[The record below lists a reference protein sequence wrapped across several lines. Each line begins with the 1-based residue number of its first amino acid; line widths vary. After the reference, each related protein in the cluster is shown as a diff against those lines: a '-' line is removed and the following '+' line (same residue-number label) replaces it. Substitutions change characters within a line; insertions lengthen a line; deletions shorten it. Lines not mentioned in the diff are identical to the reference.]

1 MGHTAEVYLIDPQ
14 FNWRMTFPFGVKA
27 EEIAADLQ
35 YLMQHPETK

>member
-1 MGHTAEVYLIDPQ
+1 MAHTAEVYLIDPQ

-35 YLMQHPETK
+35 TLIKNAEAK